1 MALGSDGHYYKGAKS
16 VTTDLENGKYYQAEV
31 AMADAGK
38 VMTLTNNKTEEV
50 VVLDSY
56 TRISSNEAPYTLENT
71 GYDLEFS
78 WFGGAESLTL
88 KNISLNSRNS
98 SIWVYSDEQDIE
110 NTKSHHLVLDGVNTM
125 NCADVNY
132 APNAIVVR
140 DNSSLHISAKSADGK
155 LNMTNCGLGLNGNSV
170 TTIESGEISVS
181 DLSMWENSTL
191 RYHLGFEYDQTII
204 VEETSPTGENWYHH
218 YSFTG
223 MTYVYS
229 HTSSE
234 PYDYAEGTD
243 EMDETDVRLPE
254 EAELKDEDN
263 DRELYVNVDGVGS
276 ENGQWSVWMRD
287 KITDI
292 VTYLFATEN
301 TAAPRWSEMQDG
313 NGIKVSIDEIAAGNC
328 YTALFIPWDSDK
340 IFVEGCPDDRNV
352 WSYIIDIN
360 TKEAIQLPT
369 NEGLIAID
377 PGKQEIHMSH
387 YLYDLE
393 GGRYSVERV
402 YTIDGRFTG
411 KEYRIAD

>member
-1 MALGSDGHYYKGAKS
+1 MRKAITLFIFCWALAFNASSMGTDFLPLSNINGNW
-16 VTTDLENGKYYQAEV
+16 TTKRIPVNSSNVNID
-31 AMADAGK
+31 
-38 VMTLTNNKTEEV
+38 VMTLLKAFHATWPTEAV
-50 VVLDSY
+50 Q
-56 TRISSNEAPYTLENT
+56 
-71 GYDLEFS
+71 
-78 WFGGAESLTL
+78 
-88 KNISLNSRNS
+88 
-98 SIWVYSDEQDIE
+98 SIITSA
-110 NTKSHHLVLDGVNTM
+110 G
-125 NCADVNY
+125 
-132 APNAIVVR
+132 
-140 DNSSLHISAKSADGK
+140 DNSFYQHDESTMPPGCHGIVYMDCEDFNWAYFRHVEGGTQDVEARACLCDNGHTLFVITFAGTDGK
-155 LNMTNCGLGLNGNSV
+155 VQPFYCFYDYDPASRMMTPEDPIYKALPHR
-170 TTIESGEISVS
+170 
-181 DLSMWENSTL
+181 MWENSTL

-234 PYDYAEGTD
+234 PYDYAEETD

-287 KITDI
+287 KITGI

-328 YTALFIPWDSDK
+328 YTTLFIPWDSDK
-340 IFVEGCPDDRNV
+340 IFVEGCPDARNV

-377 PGKQEIHMSH
+377 PGKREIHMSN
-387 YLYDLE
+387 YLYHPE

-402 YTIDGRFTG
+402 YTLDGKFTG
-411 KEYRIAD
+411 KEYRIPD